1 MIEKHYTLPRAAD
14 LLDVSRRTLSRW
26 IQDGRVKA
34 VRIHGRYRI
43 AESELRRLTT

>member
-1 MIEKHYTLPRAAD
+1 MIEKHYSLPRAAD

-26 IQDGRVKA
+26 IGAGLVKA

-43 AESELRRLTT
+43 AESELKRILQ